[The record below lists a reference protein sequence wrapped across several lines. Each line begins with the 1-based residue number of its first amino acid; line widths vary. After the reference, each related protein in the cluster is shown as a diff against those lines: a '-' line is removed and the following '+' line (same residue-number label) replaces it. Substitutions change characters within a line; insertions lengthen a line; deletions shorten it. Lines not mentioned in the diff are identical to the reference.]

1 MVALLSDDNKLLH
14 IISEDNKLLRV
25 ISEDDKLLRV
35 ISEEC
40 RNMAEVDS
48 LSADHFKDGFK
59 SDLRLRKPASFVLRR
74 IARKVRRRV
83 L

>member
-48 LSADHFKDGFK
+48 LPALKAISAQD
-59 SDLRLRKPASFVLRR
+59 VE
-74 IARKVRRRV
+74 
-83 L
+83 